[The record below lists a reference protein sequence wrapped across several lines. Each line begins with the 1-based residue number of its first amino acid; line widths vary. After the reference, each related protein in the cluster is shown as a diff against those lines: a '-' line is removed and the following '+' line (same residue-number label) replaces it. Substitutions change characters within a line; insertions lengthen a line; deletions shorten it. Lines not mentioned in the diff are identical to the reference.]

1 MNKYEI
7 KYLLETMTSSVDR
20 LTDSLGKQSL
30 HIENLWNEIGE
41 KQNLI
46 SSQRYEIKRLKE
58 KLFAFWKQRH
68 EDKLE
73 EADWGKKIQR
83 VCRGKCG
90 PLMDNRKYYR
100 PKEIEQVFGIKT
112 STLAK
117 QRGGKYGLPY
127 TIVGR
132 NPKKNRG
139 GVILYNVDDIE
150 DYINKK
156 GRSTLY

>member
-1 MNKYEI
+1 M
-7 KYLLETMTSSVDR
+7 S
-20 LTDSLGKQSL
+20 
-30 HIENLWNEIGE
+30 
-41 KQNLI
+41 
-46 SSQRYEIKRLKE
+46 
-58 KLFAFWKQRH
+58 
-68 EDKLE
+68 
-73 EADWGKKIQR
+73 
-83 VCRGKCG
+83 
-90 PLMDNRKYYR
+90 NRKYYR

-117 QRGGKYGLPY
+117 QRQGKYGLPY